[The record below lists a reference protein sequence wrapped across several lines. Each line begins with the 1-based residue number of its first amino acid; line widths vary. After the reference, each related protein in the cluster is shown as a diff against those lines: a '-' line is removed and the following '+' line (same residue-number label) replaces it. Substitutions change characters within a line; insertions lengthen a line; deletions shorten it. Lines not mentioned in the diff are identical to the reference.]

1 MGSESAIA
9 HLLKVLVRENFS
21 RYNNCAL
28 AKTQNQE
35 LENLQNHAFE

>member
-1 MGSESAIA
+1 
-9 HLLKVLVRENFS
+9 VLVRENFS

-35 LENLQNHAFE
+35 LENLQNHAL